1 MSRQGTETSCRE
13 SGGENF
19 VVCVRLHVSSTARF
33 VGVLAASGGEMLK
46 VVR

>member
-13 SGGENF
+13 TGRKLCMWDCTF
-19 VVCVRLHVSSTARF
+19 LALQV
-33 VGVLAASGGEMLK
+33 VLAASGGEMLK